1 MLLLRDICT
10 AMDPTTLSQQLGTQP
25 ATAATLLAAREQA
38 ACGCF
43 KRAAFLRGLAQQAA
57 NQPPLELVQTLDSLC
72 EAGLFAPAQLLH
84 DLLPTPQQAAD
95 LIHQAACSQAVC
107 GALIHSSSW
116 GGVCGTTSSDSALQ
130 RVLRLLQSLLVC
142 SFDTAATADPAAC
155 DTTLQQYVV
164 TVLQHLQEA
173 AATHEVLTVC
183 LLHAAASCGVLCDE
197 AAVARCVLDLQWRD
211 PLVQLPYETHLSWVR
226 DSMCALLMVPC

>member
-1 MLLLRDICT
+1 MSCSYHTHT
-10 AMDPTTLSQQLGTQP
+10 AMDLTTLSLQLGAQP
-25 ATAATLLAAREQA
+25 ATAATLLAARELA

-57 NQPPLELVQTLDSLC
+57 SQPPLELVQTLDSLC
-72 EAGLFAPAQLLH
+72 FEAGLFAPAQLLH
-84 DLLPTPQQAAD
+84 DLLPSPQQAAD
-95 LIHQAACSQAVC
+95 LIHQAACSQTVC

-116 GGVCGTTSSDSALQ
+116 GGVCATATSSDSALQ

-142 SFDTAATADPAAC
+142 SFDAAVTAADPAAC
-155 DTTLQQYVV
+155 DTALQQYVV

-173 AATHEVLTVC
+173 AATHEVLAVC

-197 AAVARCVLDLQWRD
+197 AAVARCVPGLQWRD
-211 PLVQLPYETHLSWVR
+211 PLVWKLPHETHLSWVR
-226 DSMCALLMVPC
+226 NTACAPS